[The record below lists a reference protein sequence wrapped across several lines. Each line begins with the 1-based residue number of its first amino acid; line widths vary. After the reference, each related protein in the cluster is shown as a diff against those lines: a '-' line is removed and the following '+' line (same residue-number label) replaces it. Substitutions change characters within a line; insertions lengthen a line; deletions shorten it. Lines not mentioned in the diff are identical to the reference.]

1 MLSESSFAEEYM
13 RKGVNMK
20 RIITF
25 FLIVS
30 LALLTFASCNIIN
43 TETEATEAS
52 IVDIDEICGTYA
64 RRNDFEIQDYF
75 TITLNAD
82 GTYMYYATL
91 FSSHI
96 GAGEYTISNNVITLV
111 DSNIPTMDGQV
122 TNTFRFEYREGKLIF
137 LASES
142 DNFMYVKLPD
152 GAEFCLVEAG
162 QTPTK

>member
-1 MLSESSFAEEYM
+1 
-13 RKGVNMK
+13 MK
-20 RIITF
+20 RIITL
-25 FLIVS
+25 FLLVP
-30 LALLTFASCNIIN
+30 LALLTFVSCNVSN
-43 TETEATEAS
+43 TETETTK
-52 IVDIDEICGTYA
+52 DDTIDPSQICGTYA

-111 DSNIPTMDGQV
+111 DGNIPTMDGQV

-137 LASES
+137 LASAS
-142 DNFMYVKLPD
+142 DKFMYVSLPE
-152 GAEFCLVEAG
+152 GAEFCLVETT
-162 QTPTK
+162 QIPNE